1 MFYVPTGTDNAIDTC
16 DVVLAASAGAGCAVT
31 LLDGSVVRVAATVDD
46 FGAELNALYPP
57 AEPFLIGPLPLGGTQ
72 TAWLAANKVQRVQ
85 PDPRAPLESFVAML
99 SLRSLLRV
107 PVPVNDLVTFL
118 NTASGGCGGGG
129 GAGGGGSYGTSGFW
143 VPSIE
148 NINGA
153 ATVSPNLNGGALFT
167 RQGPFQAPPA
177 IPQPAPGDIV
187 QLQCEMFINLPAG
200 TPLGFDVT
208 NLPAPIANGF
218 FTTTW
223 ALTRIS
229 GGNLEMEHLRF
240 NGGVDASRF
249 RCEQSAGIL
258 LIDAEIR
265 LDFVTTYEVDAV

>member
-46 FGAELNALYPP
+46 FAAELNALYPP
-57 AEPFLIGPLPLGGTQ
+57 AEPFLVGSLPLGGTQ

-107 PVPVNDLVTFL
+107 PVPVNDVVTFL
-118 NTASGGCGGGG
+118 NTTSGGCGGGG
-129 GAGGGGSYGTSGFW
+129 GAGGGGVYGNGSFW
-143 VPSIE
+143 VPTVQ

-153 ATVSPNLNGGALFT
+153 ATVVPNLNGGALYT
-167 RQGPFQAPPA
+167 RLGPFQPPPIIPAPG
-177 IPQPAPGDIV
+177 PGDIV
-187 QLQCEMFINLPAG
+187 QLQCEFFIELPAG
-200 TPLGFDVT
+200 TPLGFEVT
-208 NLPAPIANGF
+208 NLPAPIDNGL

-223 ALTRIS
+223 AVTRIA
-229 GGNLEMEHLRF
+229 GGPFETEELRF
-240 NGGVDASRF
+240 NRVTDDVFNCTQSGGV
-249 RCEQSAGIL
+249 L
-258 LIDAEIR
+258 LVPATLR
-265 LDFVTTYEVDAV
+265 LDHVTTYIVAGV